1 MTESAVLPERT
12 VISEVHFIC
21 LFQCQ
26 GLCIQTTGK
35 VWLSPVV
42 GCSDGKIVS
51 WSLSTPPDAELVN
64 TILDNVVERLNA
76 VERAVIHRDR
86 GGIIAGRKE

>member
-1 MTESAVLPERT
+1 MFVSMPGIVYTNYRQSL
-12 VISEVHFIC
+12 VI
-21 LFQCQ
+21 
-26 GLCIQTTGK
+26 
-35 VWLSPVV
+35 SPVV